1 MQHRQ
6 SRFSARTRWF
16 LERRE
21 RGRNKDQLI
30 KPKFFAR
37 LAAKNQMAVMN
48 RIERAAIDADF
59 AHSNRFFVRTAE
71 IDI

>member
-1 MQHRQ
+1 
-6 SRFSARTRWF
+6 
-16 LERRE
+16 
-21 RGRNKDQLI
+21 
-30 KPKFFAR
+30 
-37 LAAKNQMAVMN
+37 VMN